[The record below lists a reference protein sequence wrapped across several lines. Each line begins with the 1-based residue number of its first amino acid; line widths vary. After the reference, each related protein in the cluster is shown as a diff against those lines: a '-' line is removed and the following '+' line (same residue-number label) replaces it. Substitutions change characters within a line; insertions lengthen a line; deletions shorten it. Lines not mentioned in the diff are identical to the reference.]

1 MLALNFSGSAG
12 SSLITGSTTVTG
24 SGEQSPTN
32 PYTITG
38 VTDGVPYDAGVLYG
52 DGVVNDSY
60 DPSTGKL
67 IRYWQSMVL
76 DSSVH
81 LNMAQAP
88 NDEGYTAVWVQ
99 SDIGLTGEH
108 SSNIFSTHF
117 KVCKATDLWYN
128 GDLVGIAL
136 NNQRLQ
142 LRFPKS
148 IATDLN
154 SFYVWLDEQ
163 KAAGTPVTVVYP
175 IAQISE
181 EYISDQNITFF
192 NWGQSNV
199 TYDIATAVGVS
210 SAVKVNKN
218 TVHLYGTPV
227 SQFNVLINFINNG
240 RYFVLQ
246 QGNTYKFSIALEAQS
261 SQSYKKLNTVM
272 LRLFLS
278 NADGSDGGFID
289 QPGYID
295 GDKVTFEWKYTAEKG
310 SYCKTMKLQFTA
322 DNYYTEWDLVLK
334 KGQVEIYDPNKELA
348 DSIGD
353 KLDEQT
359 EKQKGFFERLGD
371 RIKGFFDD
379 LLEGIKNLFI
389 PSGEYISEFFSDW
402 NTWFADHFGILYYPF
417 EFFIDILTRLLNL
430 NIPDNPSI
438 TFPGVSIMGY
448 TLWDDTTY
456 SFDLSALPALA
467 ALHETYYIVV
477 DVIVIVS
484 LVHFAK
490 KKLDSIMSGG

>member
-1 MLALNFSGSAG
+1 M
-12 SSLITGSTTVTG
+12 ITGSTTVTG

-175 IAQISE
+175 IAQVTE
-181 EYISDQNITFF
+181 DYISDQNKMFF
-192 NWGQSNV
+192 NWAQTAV
-199 TYDIATAVGVS
+199 TYDVSSAVGVS
-210 SAVKVNKN
+210 SAVKVDKN
-218 TVHLYGTPV
+218 TIHLYGTPV
-227 SQFNVLINFINNG
+227 SSFNLILSCMNNG
-240 RYFVLQ
+240 KYFVLQ
-246 QGNTYKFSIALEAQS
+246 QGNTYKFTIELEARS
-261 SQSYKKLNTVM
+261 AEDYKAMNNVV
-272 LRLFLS
+272 LRLFLTQ
-278 NADGSDGGFID
+278 ADGTQGIYID
-289 QPGYID
+289 QPAYID
-295 GDKVTFEWKYTAEKG
+295 GNKFLFEWLYTPDAG
-310 SYCKTMKLQFTA
+310 RQCSAIRFFFTTG
-322 DNYYTEWDLVLK
+322 NYYTDWELVLK
-334 KGQVEIYDPNKELA
+334 KGQVEIYDPNKELD

-438 TFPGVSIMGY
+438 TFPGVSLMGY

-456 SFDLSALPALA
+456 SFDLSALPALE